1 MPQLD
6 NNGARKQ
13 RKEKEPWQSQG
24 WRRNDGKV
32 KDVGG
37 TISLGRRRNHKSR
50 REEELLGKDEEGII
64 SQGLNRSHK
73 KRI

>member
-1 MPQLD
+1 M
-6 NNGARKQ
+6 
-13 RKEKEPWQSQG
+13 QSQG
-24 WRRNDGKV
+24 WRRNDSKV
-32 KDVGG
+32 KDVRG
-37 TISLGRRRNHKSR
+37 TISPGRRRNHKSR